1 MPDFGDAGHVDAV
14 EALTRLGGVA
24 RANEILDLSSRGKL
38 RRAVRDGDI
47 VALGSGRY
55 AFGVDDADALALDGV
70 ISHVSAA
77 VRWGWE
83 VKWPPDR
90 PWVTVARD
98 RNIAA
103 ARREAVHLVYA
114 DLGDDVID
122 GVTSPLRTVMDCARR
137 LPFDEALAIA
147 DSAVRAGDVTREELL
162 EASARQRGRGATQC
176 RRVAVEATPKAAN
189 PFESVLRAIAL
200 EFPFDLAP
208 QSPVLIDGETY
219 FPDLVDVSRAFVLE
233 ADSWRFHASQQGHAR
248 DCRRYNALVL
258 AGWLVLR
265 FTWDQVMHSPDYV
278 REVLAGLASRPAETR
293 AG

>member
-1 MPDFGDAGHVDAV
+1 MDAV

-24 RANEILDLSSRGKL
+24 RARDIVDLSSRGKL

-55 AFGVDDADALALDGV
+55 AFGVDDAEALALDGV
-70 ISHVSAA
+70 ISHLSAA
-77 VRWGWE
+77 LRWGWE

-90 PWVTVARD
+90 PWVTVSRD

-103 ARREAVHLVYA
+103 ARREAVHLIYA

-122 GVTSPLRTVMDCARR
+122 GVTSPLRTVIDCARR
-137 LPFDEALAIA
+137 LPFDEALAVA
-147 DSAVRAGDVTREELL
+147 DSALRAGDVTLENLL
-162 EASARQRGRGATQC
+162 EASARMRGRGATQC
-176 RRVAVEATPKAAN
+176 RRVAAAATAKAAN

-200 EFPFDLAP
+200 EFSFDLAP
-208 QSPVLIDGETY
+208 QAPVVVDGETY
-219 FPDLVDVSRAFVLE
+219 FPDLVDVSRGFVLE

-258 AGWLVLR
+258 SGWLVLR

-278 REVLAGLASRPAETR
+278 RRVLAELASRPAESW